1 MAMPALG
8 GRKRA
13 PMPRL
18 LVSSTQRVLFSLE
31 QFSRHEMANHAAAGA
46 YSFLLSAVPAML
58 VIVYLSSIAA
68 VNLDTSMLVKS
79 IGPYLAAFGG
89 DEALRAF
96 TVTPLSGFAGAFGL
110 LNLIWAAR
118 LFIISIQR
126 GVRVVYS
133 SEARVD
139 PIRENILTFAVE
151 LVVIVA
157 VVLIIAVSQVART
170 ALAVIHWAPAAVLF
184 GFLVRI
190 SLHAFPILALW
201 TFVFF
206 TYLNIPPH
214 KPRTGNAVFGA
225 TMCTIAYVLFG
236 ALLGLTL
243 NTERYGL
250 LYGILGN
257 LIVGL
262 IKVYFFFWLY
272 FFFMELCYTL
282 EFFDS
287 LLFAR
292 FHQVTI
298 PEKRA
303 GKVER
308 ALFAEPDR
316 LFRRYAREYKAGQTI
331 FAKGDQEKTAYYLY
345 RGSVGIYLA
354 PPDNSPGSKL
364 SQVAEGEFFG
374 EMAGI
379 LEEPRS
385 AWAIAITDCTVFI
398 LPPEMFKR
406 FLGQDPTASIRFI
419 ELLSS
424 RLKANNEYLSRTGK
438 Q

>member
-1 MAMPALG
+1 MATPAPG

-13 PMPRL
+13 PVPRF
-18 LVSSTQRVLFSLE
+18 LVSTFQRVLFSLE

-58 VIVYLSSIAA
+58 VILYLSSIAA
-68 VNLDTSMLVKS
+68 VNLDTSVLLKT
-79 IGPYLAAFGG
+79 IGPFLAAFGG
-89 DEALRAF
+89 DEALRSF
-96 TVTPLSGFAGAFGL
+96 TSTPLSGFAGAFGL
-110 LNLIWAAR
+110 FNLIWAAR
-118 LFIISIQR
+118 LFIISMQR
-126 GVRVVYS
+126 GIRVVYS
-133 SEARVD
+133 SEAKVN

-157 VVLIIAVSQVART
+157 VVLIIAVSQVVRT
-170 ALAVIHWAPAAVLF
+170 MLAVIHWAPAAVFF

-190 SLHAFPILALW
+190 SLYIFPTLALW
-201 TFVFF
+201 AFVFF
-206 TYLNIPPH
+206 TYLKIPPH
-214 KPRTGNAVFGA
+214 KPRTGNALFAA
-225 TMCTIAYVLFG
+225 TSCTLAYMLFG

-243 NTERYGL
+243 NTARYGF
-250 LYGILGN
+250 LYGIFGN

-272 FFFMELCYTL
+272 FFFMEICYTL

-292 FHQVTI
+292 FHQVTL
-298 PEKRA
+298 PGKHA
-303 GKVER
+303 GKIQR

-316 LFRRYAREYKAGQTI
+316 LFRRYARGYKAGQII
-331 FAKGDQEKTAYYLY
+331 FAKGDKEKTAYYLY
-345 RGSVGIYLA
+345 RGSVGIYLLS
-354 PPDNSPGSKL
+354 PDSSPESKL
-364 SQVAEGEFFG
+364 SQIAEGDFFG

-385 AWAIAITDCTVFI
+385 AWAAAITDCTVFM
-398 LPPEMFKR
+398 LPPTMFKR
-406 FLGQDPTASIRFI
+406 FLSQDPTASIRFI

-424 RLKANNEYLSRTGK
+424 RLKANNEHLSKAGK
-438 Q
+438 R